1 MKLKNEPV
9 KNETRT
15 TKLERKDLKKK
26 RKRELEI
33 EITKK
38 NKRKYIP

>member
-1 MKLKNEPV
+1 MKLMNEPV

-26 RKRELEI
+26 EKE
-33 EITKK
+33 
-38 NKRKYIP
+38 N